1 MSDQDTQD
9 TETAAAEPALE
20 LEVVSVEEAEAEAAE
35 ARAAM
40 DSEQEEIEQQ
50 VADQLAEVLPDAEPI
65 VAEPEPEPEPEPEV
79 QQAPPVPAP
88 RPRSLKDRARKA
100 TVEEDTLLFGDDDD
114 DLFVDDAVVGVDT
127 TQELQPDEASSEIE
141 DDGFIVVDD
150 HEIDSGSQA
159 AAEKLASA
167 SDIEGLTEIVLDA
180 AGAANEAAHSTNQS
194 IHMLLGSVTT
204 INKMAKDLRKTNT
217 YVLGLIITLGVVGL
231 LSGAAMLYVLQGAV
245 KDATAISIAM
255 GTKVIQFERQMDRVK
270 VVESQLLDVADV
282 NHQLGQRLEQVM
294 HHLGKVGTEAQQA
307 ASQQSAENQLMLGSV
322 NEQIVNS
329 FADLQKTSKAQQA
342 VLMQLQ
348 KRING
353 LESQMKKIQ
362 NQDLVGKMQALIA
375 LEQERYLDLERAKL
389 ALEQAQFDAQQK
401 ADAPPVEDTYI
412 TYGTKSE

>member
-65 VAEPEPEPEPEPEV
+65 VAEPEPEPEPEV

-150 HEIDSGSQA
+150 HEIGSGSQA

-342 VLMQLQ
+342 MLMQLQ

>member
-65 VAEPEPEPEPEPEV
+65 VAEPEPEPEPEV
-79 QQAPPVPAP
+79 QQARPVPAP

>member
-65 VAEPEPEPEPEPEV
+65 VAEPEPEPEPEV

>member
-1 MSDQDTQD
+1 MSDQDTQE

-20 LEVVSVEEAEAEAAE
+20 LEIVSVEQAEEEAAE
-35 ARAAM
+35 ARAVM
-40 DSEQEEIEQQ
+40 DPAQQELEQQ
-50 VADQLAEVLPDAEPI
+50 VADQLADVLQDTDLEETKDPKALAAMSVTTVD
-65 VAEPEPEPEPEPEV
+65 
-79 QQAPPVPAP
+79 QAPLM
-88 RPRSLKDRARKA
+88 RPLRPPSGKA
-100 TVEEDTLLFGDDDD
+100 SADEDVLLFGDEDD
-114 DLFVDDAVVGVDT
+114 DLLVDDGPVESAR
-127 TQELQPDEASSEIE
+127 EAQTVESEVEVE

-150 HEIDSGSQA
+150 NDIDSSVDA
-159 AAEKLASA
+159 VDEKLASA

-217 YVLGLIITLGVVGL
+217 YVLGLIITLGLVGL

-294 HHLGKVGTEAQQA
+294 HHVGKVGTQAQQA

-322 NEQIVNS
+322 NEQIVSS

-353 LESQMKKIQ
+353 LESQMKKIH

-389 ALEQAQFDAQQK
+389 ALEQAQFEAQQK
-401 ADAPPVEDTYI
+401 ADASPVEDTYI

>member
-1 MSDQDTQD
+1 MSDQDTQE

-20 LEVVSVEEAEAEAAE
+20 LEMVSVEQAEEEAAE
-35 ARAAM
+35 ARAVM
-40 DSEQEEIEQQ
+40 DPAQQELEQQ
-50 VADQLAEVLPDAEPI
+50 VADQLADVLQDTDLEETKDAAMS
-65 VAEPEPEPEPEPEV
+65 VTTV
-79 QQAPPVPAP
+79 DQAPLM
-88 RPRSLKDRARKA
+88 RPLRPPSGKA
-100 TVEEDTLLFGDDDD
+100 SADEDVLLFGDEDD
-114 DLFVDDAVVGVDT
+114 DLLVDDGPVESAR
-127 TQELQPDEASSEIE
+127 EAQTVESEVE

-150 HEIDSGSQA
+150 NDIDSSVDA
-159 AAEKLASA
+159 VDEKLASA

-180 AGAANEAAHSTNQS
+180 AGAANEAAHSPNQS

-217 YVLGLIITLGVVGL
+217 YVLGLIITLGLVGL

-294 HHLGKVGTEAQQA
+294 HHVGKVGTQAQQA

-322 NEQIVNS
+322 NEQIVSS

-353 LESQMKKIQ
+353 LESQMKKIH

-389 ALEQAQFDAQQK
+389 ALEQAQFEAQQK
-401 ADAPPVEDTYI
+401 ADASPVEDTYI

>member
-1 MSDQDTQD
+1 M
-9 TETAAAEPALE
+9 
-20 LEVVSVEEAEAEAAE
+20 VSVEQAEEEAAE
-35 ARAAM
+35 ARAVM
-40 DSEQEEIEQQ
+40 DPAQQELEQQ
-50 VADQLAEVLPDAEPI
+50 VADQLADVLQDTDLEETKDAAMS
-65 VAEPEPEPEPEPEV
+65 VTTV
-79 QQAPPVPAP
+79 DQAPLM
-88 RPRSLKDRARKA
+88 RPLRPPSGKA
-100 TVEEDTLLFGDDDD
+100 SADEDVLLFGDEDD
-114 DLFVDDAVVGVDT
+114 DLLVDDGPVESAR
-127 TQELQPDEASSEIE
+127 EAQTVESEVE

-150 HEIDSGSQA
+150 NDIDSSVDA
-159 AAEKLASA
+159 VDEKLASA

-217 YVLGLIITLGVVGL
+217 YVLGLIITLGLVGL

-294 HHLGKVGTEAQQA
+294 HHVGKVGTQAQQA

-322 NEQIVNS
+322 NEQIVSS

-353 LESQMKKIQ
+353 LESQMKKIH

-389 ALEQAQFDAQQK
+389 ALEQAQFEAQKK
-401 ADAPPVEDTYI
+401 ADASPVEDTYI

>member
-79 QQAPPVPAP
+79 QQARPVPAP

>member
-1 MSDQDTQD
+1 MSDQDTQE

-20 LEVVSVEEAEAEAAE
+20 LEMVSVEQAEEEAAE
-35 ARAAM
+35 ARAVM
-40 DSEQEEIEQQ
+40 DPAQQELEQQ
-50 VADQLAEVLPDAEPI
+50 VADQLADVLQDTDLEETKDAAMS
-65 VAEPEPEPEPEPEV
+65 VTTV
-79 QQAPPVPAP
+79 DQAPLM
-88 RPRSLKDRARKA
+88 RPLRPPSGKA
-100 TVEEDTLLFGDDDD
+100 SADEDVLLFGDEDD
-114 DLFVDDAVVGVDT
+114 DLLVDDGPVESAR
-127 TQELQPDEASSEIE
+127 EAQTVESEVE

-150 HEIDSGSQA
+150 NDIDSSVDA
-159 AAEKLASA
+159 VDEKLASA

-217 YVLGLIITLGVVGL
+217 YVLGLIITLGLVGL

-294 HHLGKVGTEAQQA
+294 HHVGKVGTQAQQA

-322 NEQIVNS
+322 NEQIVSS

-353 LESQMKKIQ
+353 LESQMKKIH

-389 ALEQAQFDAQQK
+389 ALEQAQFEAQQK
-401 ADAPPVEDTYI
+401 ADASPVEDTYI

>member
-1 MSDQDTQD
+1 MSDQDTQE

-20 LEVVSVEEAEAEAAE
+20 LEIVSVEQAEEEAAE
-35 ARAAM
+35 ARAVM
-40 DSEQEEIEQQ
+40 DPAQQELEQQ
-50 VADQLAEVLPDAEPI
+50 VADQLADVLQDTDLEETKDPKALAAMSVTTVD
-65 VAEPEPEPEPEPEV
+65 
-79 QQAPPVPAP
+79 QAPLM
-88 RPRSLKDRARKA
+88 RPLRPPSGKA
-100 TVEEDTLLFGDDDD
+100 SADEDVLLFGDEDD
-114 DLFVDDAVVGVDT
+114 DLLVDDGPVESAR
-127 TQELQPDEASSEIE
+127 EAQTVESEVE

-150 HEIDSGSQA
+150 NDIDSSVDA
-159 AAEKLASA
+159 VDEKLASA

-217 YVLGLIITLGVVGL
+217 YVLGLIITLGLVGL

-294 HHLGKVGTEAQQA
+294 HHVGKVGTQAQQA

-322 NEQIVNS
+322 NEQIVSS

-353 LESQMKKIQ
+353 LESQMKKIH

-389 ALEQAQFDAQQK
+389 ALEQAQFEAQQK
-401 ADAPPVEDTYI
+401 ADASPVEDTYI

>member
-1 MSDQDTQD
+1 MSDQDTQE

-20 LEVVSVEEAEAEAAE
+20 LEIVSVEQAEEEAAE
-35 ARAAM
+35 ARAVM
-40 DSEQEEIEQQ
+40 DPAQQELEQQ
-50 VADQLAEVLPDAEPI
+50 VADQLADVLQDTDLEETKDAAMS
-65 VAEPEPEPEPEPEV
+65 VTTV
-79 QQAPPVPAP
+79 DQAPLM
-88 RPRSLKDRARKA
+88 RPLRPPSGKA
-100 TVEEDTLLFGDDDD
+100 SADEDVLLFGDEDD
-114 DLFVDDAVVGVDT
+114 DLLVDDGPVESAR
-127 TQELQPDEASSEIE
+127 EAQTVESEVE

-150 HEIDSGSQA
+150 NDIDSSVDA
-159 AAEKLASA
+159 VDEKLASA

-217 YVLGLIITLGVVGL
+217 YVLGLIITLGLVGL

-294 HHLGKVGTEAQQA
+294 HHVGKVGTQAQQA

-322 NEQIVNS
+322 NEQIVSS

-353 LESQMKKIQ
+353 LESQMKKIH

-389 ALEQAQFDAQQK
+389 ALEQAQFEAQQK
-401 ADAPPVEDTYI
+401 ADASPVEDTYI